1 VLHKKRSCYP
11 LFHLCVAGDLEG
23 TSDSGDQ
30 FTKVAFIGMNL
41 NSNCLSINV
50 ESDNMY
56 NNFGKSFLILM
67 DSSIYFDLYQVNS
80 TVVLFANVL

>member
-11 LFHLCVAGDLEG
+11 LFHLCVAGALEG

-50 ESDNMY
+50 ESDNM
-56 NNFGKSFLILM
+56 
-67 DSSIYFDLYQVNS
+67 
-80 TVVLFANVL
+80 